1 MDFSKPYKT
10 ISMPQYETTLKKYV
24 DEKVVMTDDIKKFFK
39 QLKAINNEE
48 QLFDFVK
55 QNTEQIGDDLYRKDN
70 FIIVPTH
77 GAGSDVTELTIGHI
91 NSLGIN
97 SVPKLI
103 YNFDNTSFFKMFVY
117 DIGTNEKLVP
127 FNSMNATD
135 RAKTEFYEDIKKM
148 ADNKCVDEKDVLDT
162 TKWFQ
167 NVEGTRIFI
176 LNPNIGGYLEN
187 GKIEPLKKQVF
198 DILFN

>member
-1 MDFSKPYKT
+1 
-10 ISMPQYETTLKKYV
+10 
-24 DEKVVMTDDIKKFFK
+24 
-39 QLKAINNEE
+39 
-48 QLFDFVK
+48 
-55 QNTEQIGDDLYRKDN
+55 
-70 FIIVPTH
+70 
-77 GAGSDVTELTIGHI
+77 
-91 NSLGIN
+91 
-97 SVPKLI
+97 
-103 YNFDNTSFFKMFVY
+103 MFVY